1 MNYPLLFRLIAFIV
15 LAVAA
20 AMSAS
25 LGVAFLYDE
34 WLHWPAAIEGFV
46 VSILVA
52 LVLGVLLRFLGRKAD
67 MRFFK
72 KEALALIGI
81 SWILASILG
90 SLPYYLI
97 LPDSHFSDAI
107 FESTSGFTTTGAS
120 VFTGFESWPRS
131 LLFWRCLTQWIG
143 GLGVVVFFVAILG
156 SLGASGK
163 ILFTNESSGTS
174 TDIDA
179 GRFQSGVL
187 QILYFYL
194 AISALCCL
202 AMRFFG
208 LSWYDAVCHTFT
220 TISTGGFSTN
230 SLSIQGFQNPALE
243 WCMIVFMILGGTS
256 FILLLRLVRG
266 DIRAFRRNDEFKV
279 YFMVLFVATL
289 VLTLLRVEDRGELA
303 LYENLRAAAFQAVS
317 IMTTSGFSSENFD
330 LWQTPAKMILLALM
344 LIGGCTSS
352 TAGGAKVLRIVI
364 LFKVLLQNVEKSYR
378 PNVVR
383 PVKVNGRTLQEANRD
398 NAIGFLTL
406 MISIL
411 LISVVGIS
419 LIEHQESVA
428 TAFSIVYCTLFN
440 IGPGLDQ
447 VGPASNF
454 GFLKPVTKFFLS
466 LLMIMGRLELYAI
479 LVLFSP
485 SLWRKFS

>member
-1 MNYPLLFRLIAFIV
+1 MNYPLLFRLIAFIL

-20 AMSAS
+20 AMTVS

-34 WLHWPAAIEGFV
+34 WTRWPAAGGFV
-46 VSILVA
+46 VSILLA
-52 LVLGVLLRFLGRKAD
+52 LVLGLLLRFLGRKANR
-67 MRFFK
+67 RFFK

-90 SLPYYLI
+90 ALPYYLI
-97 LPDSHFSDAI
+97 LPNCQFSDAV

-143 GLGVVVFFVAILG
+143 GLGVVVFFVAVLG

-163 ILFTNESSGTS
+163 ILFSNESSGTS

-179 GRFQSGVL
+179 GRFQNGVL

-202 AMRFFG
+202 AMHFFG

-230 SLSIQGFQNPALE
+230 SQSIEGFRNPALE

-266 DIRAFRRNDEFKV
+266 DLRAFRRNDEFKV
-279 YFMVLFVATL
+279 YFMILFVATL
-289 VLTLLRVEDRGELA
+289 VLTLLRIEDTGVFAPFEH
-303 LYENLRAAAFQAVS
+303 LRAAAFQAVS

-330 LWQTPAKMILLALM
+330 SWQTPAKMILLALM
-344 LIGGCTSS
+344 LTGGCTSS

-364 LFKVLLQNVEKSYR
+364 LFKVLAQNIEKSYR

-383 PVKVNGRTLQEANRD
+383 PVKVNGRTLQEANRE

-406 MISIL
+406 IISIL
-411 LISVVGIS
+411 LVSVVGIS

-447 VGPASNF
+447 VGPTSNF
-454 GFLKPVTKFFLS
+454 GFLKPVTKSFLS
-466 LLMIMGRLELYAI
+466 LLMIMGRLELYAV

>member
-1 MNYPLLFRLIAFIV
+1 MNYPLLFRLLSYI
-15 LAVAA
+15 LWAVAG
-20 AMSAS
+20 AMAAS
-25 LGVAFLYDE
+25 LGVGLFYNE
-34 WLHWPAAIEGFV
+34 WAEQRFAIQGFGMSV
-46 VSILVA
+46 LIA
-52 LVLGVLLRFLGRKAD
+52 LVFGLVLRLLGRGAEI
-67 MRFFK
+67 RFFK

-81 SWILASILG
+81 SWLLASALG
-90 SLPYYLI
+90 SLPYILI
-97 LPDSHFSDAI
+97 LPDIHLADAI

-120 VFTGFESWPRS
+120 VFTGFEEWPRS
-131 LLFWRCLTQWIG
+131 LLFWRALTQWIG

-156 SLGASGK
+156 SLGATGK

-174 TDIDA
+174 TDIEA
-179 GRFQSGVL
+179 GRFQNGVL

-194 AISALCCL
+194 AISLLCCL
-202 AMRFFG
+202 TMHYFG

-230 SLSIQGFQNPALE
+230 SLSIEGFANPSLE
-243 WCMIVFMILGGTS
+243 WCMIFFMIVGGTS
-256 FILLLRLVRG
+256 FIVLIGLVRG
-266 DIRAFRRNDEFKV
+266 DIAQLRRNDEFKA
-279 YFMVLFVATL
+279 YFFLLVLATL
-289 VLTLLRVEDRGELA
+289 VLTMLRIEASGTLDIGNQFRT
-303 LYENLRAAAFQAVS
+303 AAFQAVS
-317 IMTTSGFSSENFD
+317 IMTTSGFSSDNFD

-344 LIGGCTSS
+344 LVGGCTSS
-352 TAGGAKVLRIVI
+352 TAGGAKVLRILI
-364 LFKVLLQNVEKSYR
+364 LSKVLLLNIEKSFR

-383 PVKVNGRTLQEANRD
+383 PVKVNGRTLRQANRE
-398 NAIGFLTL
+398 NAAGFLSL

-411 LISVVGIS
+411 LFSVLGIS

-447 VGPASNF
+447 VGPHANF
-454 GFLKPVTKFFLS
+454 GFLKPVTKYILS

-479 LVLFSP
+479 LVLFFP